1 MFTMMSPT
9 EQVLVYGRTLNPE
22 YESLDMLDL
31 TAGLDTVFAALILFF
46 FVAVN
51 WHALTSGISFG
62 AKLLAAVI
70 SPLEFLVAC
79 VDAFKRWMV
88 QSQMGRRLSDL
99 RNWYFPAR
107 RPIAMISRVYVTI
120 VTLMW
125 TSQDLLTPGYHV
137 LYGMADGMGPAGW
150 DHWEYCLNLDRGSP
164 AGRWSS
170 SRRLQGFHCDG
181 VDLGVELFSVWEDYI
196 PTFSVGDD
204 IEHLQIFRFVC
215 LVLALASILAGAV
228 IAIRHSSPVKAIE
241 TLCSWTRSKSK
252 NGPED
257 EAQHQDTALL
267 EQVGLLSARI
277 GTYEAMLDEVRGQLA
292 AKTEQ
297 ANGMEVRFDELRS
310 RNQMLVARCKEDK
323 VAQQENLIAGLRQE
337 LDRVNCRLIMANGR
351 ARGAQYK
358 SDSREQTLTNRVAE
372 LEEQLARKSDE
383 ANANSRG
390 IIESLQAD
398 LRNRT
403 DELNAMAR
411 RLEAVE
417 ALAEETCGIEKLR
430 VTEEGLRKDAE
441 ISRLQEL
448 LRVQEEQS
456 YERARELSIVE
467 DQLSKQEVVILD
479 LGARIRA
486 YEAAPQVQA
495 TEPNVAEI
503 RDLEEKLRFFQAQ
516 CHTQAAQLGIAE
528 VQVNAL
534 QAQLEGHSHVLEQ
547 LRIAEAQHVKLEA
560 EGRAKLEAEG
570 RAKQE
575 EIDFMS
581 QQYDTLFAEHFD
593 LTGQHKNLSEQHE
606 KLQSAFKGDDAAQEI
621 LGLRAEI
628 ESLKSALDR
637 NSAAQET
644 LSLRVEVNAV
654 KAVAEEKVRE
664 AEAKATEAEQKM
676 MEAEGVANSLRQAD
690 EGHRKTMKSLKDAY
704 DKEVERYD
712 DEVAAERA
720 AADEARKQVKGLEEE
735 LKEMSRQ
742 VGIASRDAQRFREQ
756 KEGTEA
762 ERDKLT
768 GVNDVLEHRLKF
780 WENSESMQT
789 IPKRRTGDLGSLATA
804 LDEARVEISRQQ
816 TEINGLRAK
825 LQAQTE
831 SAASAASAPS
841 DQALQDSVD
850 RLRHAMEVEKR
861 QRTEDQVRWGRQV
874 QELQQENQRLR
885 VSISSAGLGR
895 GCGRGRGRGG

>member
-51 WHALTSGISFG
+51 WHTITSGISFG

-79 VDAFKRWMV
+79 ADAAKRWMV

-150 DHWEYCLNLDRGSP
+150 DHWEYCLNLGRGSP

-181 VDLGVELFSVWEDYI
+181 VDLGVELFSVWEDYV

-241 TLCSWTRSKSK
+241 TLCSWTCSKSK

-297 ANGMEVRFDELRS
+297 ANGLEVRFDELRS
-310 RNQMLVARCKEDK
+310 RNQMLVARCEEDK

-411 RLEAVE
+411 RVEAVE
-417 ALAEETCGIEKLR
+417 ALAERTCDIEKLR
-430 VTEEGLRKDAE
+430 VTEEEGLRKDAE

-448 LRVQEEQS
+448 LQVQEQQS

-467 DQLSKQEVVILD
+467 DQLSKQEVEILD
-479 LGARIRA
+479 LGAKIKA

-495 TEPNVAEI
+495 TEPNAAEI
-503 RDLEEKLRFFQAQ
+503 RELEGKLRFFQAQ
-516 CHTQAAQLGIAE
+516 CHTQAAQLGTAE
-528 VQVNAL
+528 AQVNVL
-534 QAQLEGHSHVLEQ
+534 QAQLEGYSEQ

-560 EGRAKLEAEG
+560 EGS
-570 RAKQE
+570 AKQA
-575 EIDFMS
+575 EIEFMS
-581 QQYDTLFAEHFD
+581 QQYDTLFAEHFH

-644 LSLRVEVNAV
+644 LNLRVEVNAV

-676 MEAEGVANSLRQAD
+676 MEAEGVANFLRQAD

-841 DQALQDSVD
+841 DQALQDSVNH
-850 RLRHAMEVEKR
+850 LRQALEVEKR

-895 GCGRGRGRGG
+895 GRGRGRGRGG

>member
-51 WHALTSGISFG
+51 WHTLTFGISFG
-62 AKLLAAVI
+62 AKLLAAVF
-70 SPLEFLVAC
+70 SPLEILVAC
-79 VDAFKRWMV
+79 VDAFKRRMI

-150 DHWEYCLNLDRGSP
+150 DHWEYCLNLGRGSP

-181 VDLGVELFSVWEDYI
+181 VDLGVELFSVWEDYV

-257 EAQHQDTALL
+257 EAQHQDAALL

-277 GTYEAMLDEVRGQLA
+277 GTYKAMLDEVRGQLA

-310 RNQMLVARCKEDK
+310 RNQMLVARCEEDK

-351 ARGAQYK
+351 ARG
-358 SDSREQTLTNRVAE
+358 
-372 LEEQLARKSDE
+372 
-383 ANANSRG
+383 
-390 IIESLQAD
+390 
-398 LRNRT
+398 
-403 DELNAMAR
+403 
-411 RLEAVE
+411 
-417 ALAEETCGIEKLR
+417 
-430 VTEEGLRKDAE
+430 
-441 ISRLQEL
+441 
-448 LRVQEEQS
+448 
-456 YERARELSIVE
+456 
-467 DQLSKQEVVILD
+467 
-479 LGARIRA
+479 
-486 YEAAPQVQA
+486 VQA
-495 TEPNVAEI
+495 TEPNAAEI
-503 RDLEEKLRFFQAQ
+503 RDLEGKLQFFQAQ
-516 CHTQAAQLGIAE
+516 CHTQAAQLGTAE
-528 VQVNAL
+528 AQMNAL
-534 QAQLEGHSHVLEQ
+534 QAQFEEKSQ
-547 LRIAEAQHVKLEA
+547 L
-560 EGRAKLEAEG
+560 LEAEG

-575 EIDFMS
+575 EIDFML
-581 QQYDTLFAEHFD
+581 QQYDSLFAEHFD

-644 LSLRVEVNAV
+644 LNLRVEVNAV

-676 MEAEGVANSLRQAD
+676 MEAEGVANFLRQAD

-780 WENSESMQT
+780 WENRESMQT

-816 TEINGLRAK
+816 TEINDLRAK

-841 DQALQDSVD
+841 DQALQDSVN

-895 GCGRGRGRGG
+895 GRGRGRGRGG

>member
-62 AKLLAAVI
+62 AKLLAAVL

-137 LYGMADGMGPAGW
+137 LYGMADGMGSAGW

-215 LVLALASILAGAV
+215 SVLALASILAGAV

-310 RNQMLVARCKEDK
+310 RNQMLVARCEEDK
-323 VAQQENLIAGLRQE
+323 VAQQESLIAGLRQE

-398 LRNRT
+398 LNNRT

-417 ALAEETCGIEKLR
+417 ALAERTCDIEKLR
-430 VTEEGLRKDAE
+430 VTEEEVLCKDAE

-448 LRVQEEQS
+448 LLVQEQQS
-456 YERARELSIVE
+456 YERARELSVVE
-467 DQLSKQEVVILD
+467 DQLSKKEVVIQD

-495 TEPNVAEI
+495 TEPNAAEI
-503 RDLEEKLRFFQAQ
+503 RSLKEQLQFFQAQ
-516 CHTQAAQLGIAE
+516 CHTQAAQLGEAE
-528 VQVNAL
+528 ARVIAL
-534 QAQLEGHSHVLEQ
+534 QA
-547 LRIAEAQHVKLEA
+547 KLE
-560 EGRAKLEAEG
+560 EYSQLLEAEG

-575 EIDFMS
+575 EIGFWS

-593 LTGQHKNLSEQHE
+593 LTRQHK
-606 KLQSAFKGDDAAQEI
+606 KLQSAFKGDDAVQEI
-621 LGLRAEI
+621 LELRAEI
-628 ESLKSALDR
+628 ESLKSALDG
-637 NSAAQET
+637 NSAVQEA
-644 LSLRVEVNAV
+644 LNLRVEVNAV

-676 MEAEGVANSLRQAD
+676 MEAEGVANFLRQAD

-720 AADEARKQVKGLEEE
+720 AAEEARKQVKGLQEE

-816 TEINGLRAK
+816 TEINDLRAK

-841 DQALQDSVD
+841 DQALQDSVN

-895 GCGRGRGRGG
+895 GRGRGRSRGG

>member
-1 MFTMMSPT
+1 MFNMMSPT
-9 EQVLVYGRTLNPE
+9 EQVLLYGRTLNPE

-31 TAGLDTVFAALILFF
+31 TAGLDTVFAALIFFF

-51 WHALTSGISFG
+51 WNTFTSGISFG
-62 AKLLAAVI
+62 AKLLAAVF

-79 VDAFKRWMV
+79 VDAFKRRMV

-150 DHWEYCLNLDRGSP
+150 DYWEYCLNLDRGSP

-215 LVLALASILAGAV
+215 FVLALASILAAAV

-241 TLCSWTRSKSK
+241 TLCSWTRSVSK

-257 EAQHQDTALL
+257 EAQHQDTALI
-267 EQVGLLSARI
+267 EQVELLSAKI

-310 RNQMLVARCKEDK
+310 KNQMLVARCEEDK
-323 VAQQENLIAGLRQE
+323 VAQQESLITSLRQE
-337 LDRVNCRLIMANGR
+337 LERVNCRLIMANGR

-372 LEEQLARKSDE
+372 LEEQLARKNDE

-390 IIESLQAD
+390 IIESLQAE
-398 LRNRT
+398 LQIRT
-403 DELNAMAR
+403 DEFNAMAR

-417 ALAEETCGIEKLR
+417 AQAERICDSEKLR
-430 VTEEGLRKDAE
+430 VTKEEGLRKDAD
-441 ISRLQEL
+441 IRRLQKL
-448 LRVQEEQS
+448 LQVQEEQS
-456 YERARELSIVE
+456 YERARELIATE
-467 DQLSKQEVVILD
+467 DLLSRQEVVIQD

-486 YEAAPQVQA
+486 HEAAPQVQA
-495 TEPNVAEI
+495 TEPNAAEI
-503 RDLEEKLRFFQAQ
+503 RDLERKLQISEAQ
-516 CHTQAAQLGIAE
+516 CHMQAAQLGSAE

-534 QAQLEGHSHVLEQ
+534 QAKLGEYSHL
-547 LRIAEAQHVKLEA
+547 
-560 EGRAKLEAEG
+560 LEAEG

-575 EIDFMS
+575 IDFWS

-593 LTGQHKNLSEQHE
+593 LNGQHKNLFEQHE
-606 KLQSAFKGDDAAQEI
+606 KLKSAFKGDEAAQEI

-628 ESLKSALDR
+628 ESLKSA
-637 NSAAQET
+637 
-644 LSLRVEVNAV
+644 
-654 KAVAEEKVRE
+654 E

-704 DKEVERYD
+704 DKEVERFD
-712 DEVAAERA
+712 DEVAAARA

-816 TEINGLRAK
+816 TEINDLRAK

-841 DQALQDSVD
+841 DQALQDSVN
-850 RLRHAMEVEKR
+850 RLRHALEVEKR

-874 QELQQENQRLR
+874 QDLQQENQRLQ

-895 GCGRGRGRGG
+895 GRGRGRGRGG

>member
-46 FVAVN
+46 FIAVN
-51 WHALTSGISFG
+51 WHTFTSGISFG

-70 SPLEFLVAC
+70 SPLESFVAC
-79 VDAFKRWMV
+79 VDAFKRWIV

-228 IAIRHSSPVKAIE
+228 IAIRHSYPVKAIE

-257 EAQHQDTALL
+257 EAQHQDTVLL

-297 ANGMEVRFDELRS
+297 ANGLEVRFDELRS
-310 RNQMLVARCKEDK
+310 RNQMLVARCEEDK

-372 LEEQLARKSDE
+372 LEEQLARNSDE

-398 LRNRT
+398 LQTRT
-403 DELNAMAR
+403 DERN
-411 RLEAVE
+411 
-417 ALAEETCGIEKLR
+417 
-430 VTEEGLRKDAE
+430 VTEEEGLRKDAE

-448 LRVQEEQS
+448 LLVQEQQS
-456 YERARELSIVE
+456 YERARELSNVE
-467 DQLSKQEVVILD
+467 DQLSKQEVVILE
-479 LGARIRA
+479 LGAKVRA

-495 TEPNVAEI
+495 TEPNAAEI

-516 CHTQAAQLGIAE
+516 CHTQAAQLGTAE

-534 QAQLEGHSHVLEQ
+534 QAQLAGHSPVLEQ
-547 LRIAEAQHVKLEA
+547 LRIAEAEHV
-560 EGRAKLEAEG
+560 KLEAEG

-575 EIDFMS
+575 EIDFML
-581 QQYDTLFAEHFD
+581 QQYDTLFAEHFE

-644 LSLRVEVNAV
+644 LNLRVEVNAV

-676 MEAEGVANSLRQAD
+676 MEAEGVANFLRQAD

-780 WENSESMQT
+780 WENRESMQT

-816 TEINGLRAK
+816 TEINDLRAK

-841 DQALQDSVD
+841 DQALQDSVN

-885 VSISSAGLGR
+885 VSISSASLGR
-895 GCGRGRGRGG
+895 GRGRGRGRGG